1 MIDRPVK
8 KRRDLKYRVW
18 GLLLTAL
25 WLSLHT
31 VVLAEGDAFQ
41 KPGWLDGAGQALIRA
56 DAPSPAAEE
65 TVLPAVQNSVIKTDV
80 QYAVDF
86 AYLQAVA
93 PNSVAWLYQ
102 PGTTI
107 NQHVMYSIDSGYY
120 LRRTFNDRI
129 SSNGAI
135 YAAGDEAPDFSASV
149 TVLYGRNCLDYSLF
163 GSLSYYQ
170 DDAYYHENPTLYL
183 LTPEGDYQLD
193 VFAGVRTKLSADD
206 PWPAPADSDAAALTD
221 SLPGILENSFIQPK
235 ASSLPV
241 EGDAWAIL
249 ATASDVRQG
258 TRYVIYAR
266 KRPIDYATAKVAYV
280 NKLEMDS
287 RSTLNGYVSIEN
299 VGTWM
304 LYAQN
309 DPLWENLIFEAPNS
323 SKRRTFGDGGC
334 GPTAVAMA
342 IANLVG
348 EEDLVK
354 LSAYASS
361 PFGYRFCSSSV
372 NDYLCSGKQLP
383 YRLTTPDE
391 YLRYFPLAIASFATG
406 NNVWG
411 VQGRTVRF
419 GTNMRYLSNLCQVY
433 DLSMTKTYHLDEAL
447 TALQNDGTIA
457 VACSSGYGSPFTG
470 TSHFLVLA
478 TVNDGYLYVLDPLRR
493 DSYQATDHKN
503 YLEVLAPGL
512 VRIRLENVAQC
523 NISPIYL
530 LTKNVTP

>member
-1 MIDRPVK
+1 MIDKPVG
-8 KRRDLKYRVW
+8 KRRNPKRRVW
-18 GLLLTAL
+18 GPLLLAL

-31 VVLAEGDAFQ
+31 VVLAEGEGLKA
-41 KPGWLDGAGQALIRA
+41 PGWFLWPDQTPISTVA
-56 DAPSPAAEE
+56 SSTEAEE
-65 TVLPAVQNSVIKTDV
+65 TVLSGTANSVIKTDV

-86 AYLQAVA
+86 SYLQAVA
-93 PNSVAWLYQ
+93 PNSIAWLYQ

-107 NQHVMYSIDSGYY
+107 NQPVMYCGDSGYY

-135 YAAGDEAPDFSASV
+135 FMTGDETPDFSASEI
-149 TVLYGRNCLDYSLF
+149 VLYGRNCLDYSLF

-170 DDAYYHENPTLYL
+170 DDAYYQENPTLYL

-193 VFAGVRTKLSADD
+193 VFAGIRTKLSDN
-206 PWPAPADSDAAALTD
+206 DSWLVSAESAATLINE
-221 SLPGILENSFIQPK
+221 SLPDILEKSFIQPK

-342 IANLVG
+342 IVNLVDK
-348 EEDLVK
+348 EDLVK

-383 YRLTTPDE
+383 YQLSTPDE
-391 YLRYFPLAIASFATG
+391 FVRYFPLAIASFATG
-406 NNVWG
+406 NNIWG

-419 GTNMRYLSNLCQVY
+419 GTNMRYLSDLCQVY
-433 DLSMTKTYHLDEAL
+433 DLSLTKTYQLDEAL
-447 TALQNDGTIA
+447 SSLRNDDTIA
-457 VACSSGYGSPFTG
+457 VACSSGYGSPFTE

-493 DSYQATDHKN
+493 DSYQESDRKN

-512 VRIRLENVAQC
+512 VRIKLENVAQC

-530 LTKNVTP
+530 LQRNETP